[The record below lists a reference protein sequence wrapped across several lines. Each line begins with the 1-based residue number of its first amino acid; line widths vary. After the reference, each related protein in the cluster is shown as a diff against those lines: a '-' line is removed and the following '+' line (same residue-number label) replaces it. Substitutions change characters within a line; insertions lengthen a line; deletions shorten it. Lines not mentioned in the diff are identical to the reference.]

1 MMNLSALSVARR
13 LTLLTASATLGIML
27 LAAAFLWSERALI
40 LQEREA
46 SVRHS
51 VEAAHGVLAYWR
63 IFRHWQPKAR

>member
-27 LAAAFLWSERALI
+27 LAAAFLWSERTLI